1 MDRIELYLELK
12 RGSLHEDRKDLLT
25 VIDRLIQEAELL
37 KRQVEAGHIYNAVL
51 ADRGRKVDEGAIDV
65 QNATGT
71 VAMLES
77 LQKAE
82 E

>member
-65 QNATGT
+65 QHAMGT

-77 LQKAE
+77 IRSDE